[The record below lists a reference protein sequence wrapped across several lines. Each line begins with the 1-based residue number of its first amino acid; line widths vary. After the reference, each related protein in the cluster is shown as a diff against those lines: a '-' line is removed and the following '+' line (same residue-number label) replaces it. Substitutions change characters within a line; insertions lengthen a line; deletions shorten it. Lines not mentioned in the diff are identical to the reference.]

1 MELVALACRWAP
13 LACRPRRSERCR
25 PGPRAERHCGATG
38 ADELMGTA
46 GKRVRAENE
55 VRLEVH
61 VAVLD
66 SDVVP
71 SPISSSYGSR
81 DLHRH
86 RPEDDHDNQL
96 EV

>member
-1 MELVALACRWAP
+1 
-13 LACRPRRSERCR
+13 
-25 PGPRAERHCGATG
+25 
-38 ADELMGTA
+38 MGTA